1 MDIYASLPTP
11 TDTAMADNAAPD
23 VDSMHP
29 EQSVLHA
36 PVDELEMPAKTHLGP
51 ARQSPHCGK
60 TDGESFTGRFLTFE
74 SLNPLSDAFYLDI
87 LGVRSDAVASRLFT
101 SFLEYGCQPIYF
113 NFTYRD
119 PVSTITSGIVRYYF
133 NSSTCPTTLV
143 INGQVCDQVNFG
155 GMLYSVRARGA
166 QATQYHLTPSKLSQH
181 CLEFSLPTHN
191 AQDGGADAPA
201 PRGEKRCRSA
211 TESSGSASVIS
222 ECMVSTSKVITTD
235 SHADKSDSMGRAG
248 ESIVELSPSSAFAS
262 PPRKR
267 LARRQSTGPVSQPP
281 AFTSTTYWEEL
292 DKFSFELSAQTLT
305 VGEEDDSLRVT
316 VQPISSPE
324 SSSTSTELT
333 HLTEVRKGKQSL
345 LEREL
350 AEPIASED
358 LVPSRAEERAVT
370 TDDLRRS
377 MSRSNILF
385 LGKLFRLTRTKI
397 PLLNDFIRLHLISR
411 SVAAGSCASIAE
423 KWALA
428 LFELLVMAVAPGI
441 YANDEWLH
449 LICGFSS
456 PYIGGASTRLL
467 HPNALLGLLRS
478 QVGHR
483 IMSHMECMAL
493 NDPSVDRIRALQAA
507 SEWLPWETSVLRLA
521 ETQLGTAWAAG
532 SIPMVSSQVV
542 TRNGRKFI
550 EKVIFQYHII
560 GVQETKFRDVHHL
573 SSASDHCLFVSD
585 RNSSSPVQVGP
596 RSGGVATLLHPD
608 LPGVG
613 SAEEVRQTTIPGRYL
628 LIRLVHAGSTVYI
641 HNIYVPV
648 NASEHSHF
656 YQSLPAEFDQDC
668 HHLVLGE
675 FNVAIDPI
683 LDSRGVS
690 SVSDTPRGYLL
701 SWLSTLN
708 VANAWRLRFSSR
720 RVFSGPSPRINR
732 LDYIFISDDWVDST
746 FDEARYFQLP
756 HSGDHLAVRV
766 ALGSPSRRPLS
777 AYWRLN
783 PSTLQDDAVRQ
794 IIILDIRQLQQ
805 SIRHTPSPGL
815 VWEGWKRRIK
825 SLLQLAQVKAG
836 AQETD
841 ILRVYRSHV
850 T

>member
-1 MDIYASLPTP
+1 M
-11 TDTAMADNAAPD
+11 
-23 VDSMHP
+23 
-29 EQSVLHA
+29 
-36 PVDELEMPAKTHLGP
+36 
-51 ARQSPHCGK
+51 
-60 TDGESFTGRFLTFE
+60 
-74 SLNPLSDAFYLDI
+74 
-87 LGVRSDAVASRLFT
+87 
-101 SFLEYGCQPIYF
+101 
-113 NFTYRD
+113 
-119 PVSTITSGIVRYYF
+119 ITSGIVRYYF

-155 GMLYSVRARGA
+155 GMLCSVRARGA

-235 SHADKSDSMGRAG
+235 SHADKSASMGRAG
-248 ESIVELSPSSAFAS
+248 ESTVELSPSSAFAS

-333 HLTEVRKGKQSL
+333 HLTEVRKGKVRHAKAPTSIGTTLTFLNNDIVLQQSL

-385 LGKLFRLTRTKI
+385 LGKLFRLTRTKS

-423 KWALA
+423 KWVQYFGDQCPRPRAELFKVADKWLLDTTDFGLYGISEALA

-493 NDPSVDRIRALQAA
+493 NDPCVDRIRALQAA

-542 TRNGRKFI
+542 TVWNDAALLS
-550 EKVIFQYHII
+550 VNTTALSAM
-560 GVQETKFRDVHHL
+560 ETKFRDVHHL

-641 HNIYVPV
+641 HNIYAPV
-648 NASEHSHF
+648 NASERSHF
-656 YQSLPAEFDQDC
+656 YQSLPAEFDQDS
-668 HHLVLGE
+668 HHLVLGD

-690 SVSDTPRGYLL
+690 SVSDTSRGYLL
-701 SWLSTLN
+701 S
-708 VANAWRLRFSSR
+708 
-720 RVFSGPSPRINR
+720 
-732 LDYIFISDDWVDST
+732 
-746 FDEARYFQLP
+746 
-756 HSGDHLAVRV
+756 
-766 ALGSPSRRPLS
+766 
-777 AYWRLN
+777 
-783 PSTLQDDAVRQ
+783 
-794 IIILDIRQLQQ
+794 
-805 SIRHTPSPGL
+805 
-815 VWEGWKRRIK
+815 
-825 SLLQLAQVKAG
+825 
-836 AQETD
+836 
-841 ILRVYRSHV
+841 
-850 T
+850 